1 LHHGGRRL
9 DLRFADQ
16 QVNVLGHDHVP
27 GHHEMVSPAHLFQH
41 SEKKIA
47 PARRAQQRLPPI
59 TTAGD
64 EV

>member
-1 LHHGGRRL
+1 M
-9 DLRFADQ
+9 
-16 QVNVLGHDHVP
+16 VP
-27 GHHEMVSPAHLFQH
+27 PAHLLQH

-47 PARRAQQRLPPI
+47 TARRAQQGLPPV